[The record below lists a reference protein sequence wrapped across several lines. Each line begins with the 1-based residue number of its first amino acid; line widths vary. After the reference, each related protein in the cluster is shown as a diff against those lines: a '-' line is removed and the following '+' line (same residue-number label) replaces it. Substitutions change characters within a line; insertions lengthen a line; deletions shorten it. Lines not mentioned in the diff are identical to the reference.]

1 MTKVNYLNVL
11 KWPIITYVIGFIV
24 FVVGSIVAPGIEKL
38 FPADG
43 DFILDLVFGA
53 WVGYKMVQMG
63 GKYYDGI
70 IGGVILGIVLGVVE
84 VVFLAM
90 SPMMEIDLAS
100 GFVFALVIGIV
111 GALIGAGYAS
121 TK

>member
-1 MTKVNYLNVL
+1 MLR
-11 KWPIITYVIGFIV
+11 WPIITYVLGFIV
-24 FVVGSIVAPGIEKL
+24 FVAAALVSPGIGKM

-53 WVGYKMVQMG
+53 WTGSKMVETG
-63 GKYYDGI
+63 GKYYDGF
-70 IGGVILGIVLGVVE
+70 IGGVVLGIVLGVVE

-90 SPMMEIDLAS
+90 SGMMADAVS
-100 GFVFALVIGIV
+100 GFVFALVIGII

>member
-1 MTKVNYLNVL
+1 MAKLNYLNVL
-11 KWPIITYVIGFIV
+11 KWPIITYVFGFIV
-24 FVVGSIVAPGIEKL
+24 FVVGSLVAPGIGSM

-53 WVGYKMVQMG
+53 WVGYKMVDLG
-63 GKYYDGI
+63 GKYYDGF
-70 IGGVILGIVLGVVE
+70 IGGVVLGIVLGVVE
-84 VVFLAM
+84 VVFFAM
-90 SPMMEIDLAS
+90 SGMMADLVS
-100 GFVFALVIGIV
+100 GFVFSLLIGII

>member
-1 MTKVNYLNVL
+1 MGRVNYFKVL
-11 KWPIITYVIGFIV
+11 KWPIVTYVLGFIV
-24 FVVGSIVAPGIEKL
+24 FVAAAVVSPGISKM

-53 WVGYKMVQMG
+53 WTGSKMVEMG
-63 GKYYDGI
+63 GKYYDGF
-70 IGGVILGIVLGVVE
+70 IGGVALGIVLGVIE

-90 SPMMEIDLAS
+90 SGMMADAVS
-100 GFVFALVIGIV
+100 GFLFALVIGIA
-111 GALIGAGYAS
+111 GALIGAGYSS

>member
-1 MTKVNYLNVL
+1 LAKVNYLNVL
-11 KWPIITYVIGFIV
+11 KWPIITYVLGFIF
-24 FVVGSIVAPGIEKL
+24 FVVGSLVAPGIGSM

-43 DFILDLVFGA
+43 DFILDLVFGV
-53 WVGYKMVQMG
+53 WVGSKMVQMG
-63 GKYYDGI
+63 GKYYDGL
-70 IGGVILGIVLGVVE
+70 IGGVALGIVLGVVE

-90 SPMMEIDLAS
+90 SGMMADMVS
-100 GFVFALVIGIV
+100 GFVFTLVIGII

>member
-1 MTKVNYLNVL
+1 LAKLNYLNVL

-24 FVVGSIVAPGIEKL
+24 FVAGSLVAPDIGSM

-43 DFILDLVFGA
+43 DFILNLVFGA
-53 WVGYKMVQMG
+53 WVGYKMVEMG
-63 GKYYDGI
+63 GKYYDGL
-70 IGGVILGIVLGVVE
+70 IGGVVLGIVLGVVE
-84 VVFLAM
+84 VVFFAM
-90 SPMMEIDLAS
+90 TGMADLVS
-100 GFVFALVIGIV
+100 GFVFSLIIGII

>member
-1 MTKVNYLNVL
+1 MAKVKYLNVL
-11 KWPIITYVIGFIV
+11 KWPIISYVIGFIV
-24 FVVGSIVAPGIEKL
+24 FVVGSLVSPGIGTM
-38 FPADG
+38 FPADT

-53 WVGYKMVQMG
+53 WVGYKMVQVG
-63 GKYYDGI
+63 GKYYDGL
-70 IGGVILGIVLGVVE
+70 IGGVVLGIVLGVAE

-90 SPMMEIDLAS
+90 SAMMTNLVS
-100 GFVFALVIGIV
+100 GFVFALVTGIS

>member
-1 MTKVNYLNVL
+1 MAKLNYLNVL

-24 FVVGSIVAPGIEKL
+24 FVAGSLVAPDIGSM

-43 DFILDLVFGA
+43 DFILNLVFGA

-63 GKYYDGI
+63 GKYYDGF
-70 IGGVILGIVLGVVE
+70 IGGVVLGIVLGVVE

-90 SPMMEIDLAS
+90 SGMMPDMVS
-100 GFVFALVIGIV
+100 GFVFSLVIGIV

-121 TK
+121 SK

>member
-1 MTKVNYLNVL
+1 MAKVKYLNVL

-24 FVVGSIVAPGIEKL
+24 FVVGSLVAPGIGKM
-38 FPADG
+38 FPADT
-43 DFILDLVFGA
+43 DFILDLMFGA

-63 GKYYDGI
+63 GKYYDGF
-70 IGGVILGIVLGVVE
+70 IGGVVLGLVLGVVE
-84 VVFLAM
+84 VVFFAM
-90 SPMMEIDLAS
+90 SGMMADLVS
-100 GFVFALVIGIV
+100 GFVFSFVIGIV